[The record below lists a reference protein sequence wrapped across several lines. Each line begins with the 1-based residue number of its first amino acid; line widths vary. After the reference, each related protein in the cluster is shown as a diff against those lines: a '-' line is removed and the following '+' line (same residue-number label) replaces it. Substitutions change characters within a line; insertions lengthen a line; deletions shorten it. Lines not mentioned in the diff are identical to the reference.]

1 MDHLSDYVRW
11 MQDFPIS
18 MTGFRDEDALILCAL
33 SYFDLSPLFSSGSE
47 CPSVRDCGQMI
58 KNGQLRI
65 LVTGSSEGYPELLA
79 YASAS
84 RRFGDLRLL
93 DYVDT
98 VRRDPPLQF
107 SAVCFQDS
115 FGFAFLAYRGTDNSL
130 AGWKEDFMI
139 SFTRTE
145 AQELALRYAESHV
158 LPGRHWYI
166 GGHSKGSNL
175 ALYAS
180 CLLSERKWSR
190 VERLY
195 LLDGPGFC
203 PEVLDLSLL
212 KRVDPKAVRI
222 LPPFCIIGKLFAP
235 QITDTRIVR
244 SFAGGYSQHALIT
257 WGIDHG
263 RLALA
268 KEHEHESQIISDTV
282 NEWVSGLSQTD
293 RFHLTEELFQ
303 VLTAGGAETLEHLQK
318 GGFDGLE
325 AILRQFAES
334 SEATRN
340 MLSDLPKVNWKIR
353 MEALRRRM
361 KKDSP
366 EE

>member
-1 MDHLSDYVRW
+1 
-11 MQDFPIS
+11 MQ
-18 MTGFRDEDALILCAL
+18 
-33 SYFDLSPLFSSGSE
+33 
-47 CPSVRDCGQMI
+47 
-58 KNGQLRI
+58 
-65 LVTGSSEGYPELLA
+65 
-79 YASAS
+79 S
-84 RRFGDLRLL
+84 RRGCGTEGSRAGAAG
-93 DYVDT
+93 T
-98 VRRDPPLQF
+98 RHSRR
-107 SAVCFQDS
+107 
-115 FGFAFLAYRGTDNSL
+115 G
-130 AGWKEDFMI
+130 K
-139 SFTRTE
+139 
-145 AQELALRYAESHV
+145 
-158 LPGRHWYI
+158 
-166 GGHSKGSNL
+166 
-175 ALYAS
+175 
-180 CLLSERKWSR
+180 ERKWSW

-222 LPPFCIIGKLFAP
+222 LPSFCIIGKLFAP

-244 SFAGGYSQHALIT
+244 SFAGNYSQHAPIT

-268 KEHEHESQIISDTV
+268 KEHDRESQIISDTL
-282 NEWVSGLSQTD
+282 NEWVSGISQED
-293 RFHLTEELFQ
+293 RLLLTEELFQ
-303 VLTAGGAETLEHLQK
+303 VLTAGGAETVEHLQK

-325 AILRQFAES
+325 AILRQFVES

-340 MLSDLPKVNWKIR
+340 ILSDLPKVNWKIR

>member
-18 MTGFRDEDALILCAL
+18 MTGFRDEDAVILCAL

-47 CPSVRDCGQMI
+47 CPTVRDCGQLI
-58 KNGQLRI
+58 KNGQLRV

-79 YASAS
+79 HASAS

-93 DYVDT
+93 DYV
-98 VRRDPPLQF
+98 
-107 SAVCFQDS
+107 
-115 FGFAFLAYRGTDNSL
+115 TDNSL

-145 AQELALRYAESHV
+145 AQELALRYAEAHV

-166 GGHSKGSNL
+166 GGHSKGGNL

-180 CLLSERKWSR
+180 CLLSERKWSW

-195 LLDGPGFC
+195 FLDGPGFC
-203 PEVLDLSLL
+203 PEVLDQSLL

-222 LPPFCIIGKLFAP
+222 LPSFCIIGNLFAP

-244 SFAGGYSQHALIT
+244 SFAGNYSQHAPIT

-268 KEHEHESQIISDTV
+268 KEHDRESQIISDTL
-282 NEWVSGLSQTD
+282 NEWVSGISQED
-293 RFHLTEELFQ
+293 RLLLTEELFQ
-303 VLTAGGAETLEHLQK
+303 VLTAGGAETVEHLQK

-325 AILRQFAES
+325 AILRQFVES

-340 MLSDLPKVNWKIR
+340 ILSDLPKVNWKIR

>member
-18 MTGFRDEDALILCAL
+18 MTGFRDEDAVILCAL

-47 CPSVRDCGQMI
+47 CPTVRDCGQLI
-58 KNGQLRI
+58 KNGQLRV

-79 YASAS
+79 HASAS

-98 VRRDPPLQF
+98 
-107 SAVCFQDS
+107 
-115 FGFAFLAYRGTDNSL
+115 
-130 AGWKEDFMI
+130 
-139 SFTRTE
+139 
-145 AQELALRYAESHV
+145 
-158 LPGRHWYI
+158 
-166 GGHSKGSNL
+166 GHSKGGNL

-180 CLLSERKWSR
+180 CLLSERKWSW

-195 LLDGPGFC
+195 FLDGPGFC
-203 PEVLDLSLL
+203 PEVLDQSLL

-222 LPPFCIIGKLFAP
+222 LPSFCIIGNLFAP

-244 SFAGGYSQHALIT
+244 SFAGNYSQHAPIT

-268 KEHEHESQIISDTV
+268 KEHDRESQIISDTL
-282 NEWVSGLSQTD
+282 NEWVSGISQED
-293 RFHLTEELFQ
+293 RLLLTEELFQ
-303 VLTAGGAETLEHLQK
+303 VLTAGGAETVEHLQK

-325 AILRQFAES
+325 AILRQFVES

-340 MLSDLPKVNWKIR
+340 ILSDLPKVNWKIR